1 MANLTITVDPET
13 LKRARVRAIERGET
27 VNAFL
32 ADQLRR
38 YAEDESEEAR
48 QQDTAA
54 RLIELS
60 KSLGGDSQGRAWSR
74 EDLYDDR
81 RVS

>member
-1 MANLTITVDPET
+1 MANLTITVDEET
-13 LKRARVRAIERGET
+13 LKRARIRALERGES

-32 ADQLRR
+32 ADQLRK
-38 YAEDESEEAR
+38 YSEDEGEEIR
-48 QQDTAA
+48 QQRTTA

-60 KSLGGDSQGRAWSR
+60 KTLSGNSEGRPWSR

>member
-1 MANLTITVDPET
+1 MANLTITVDGET
-13 LKRARVRAIERGET
+13 LKRARLRAIERGET
-27 VNAFL
+27 VNAYL
-32 ADQLRR
+32 ADQLRK
-38 YAEDESEEAR
+38 YTEDDREEIR

-60 KSLGGDSQGRAWSR
+60 MSLGGNSQGRQWSR